1 VRSGK
6 VRYIGHSNLTATQVA
21 EFASTTAARSATP
34 FVSAQNR
41 WSLLQRQVE
50 AELVPT
56 AMRHGV
62 GVMAFSV
69 LANGM
74 LTGKVRTGA
83 ELPRGSRI
91 ASRPQMV
98 TEEDLDKVEALI
110 SWASAHGRSLLEVAV
125 GSLLARPGC
134 GCVLAGATSAT
145 QVKANAQAAEWIP
158 TEADLAEIDAIT
170 PA

>member
-1 VRSGK
+1 VLVRVGTTS
-6 VRYIGHSNLTATQVA
+6 VVN
-21 EFASTTAARSATP
+21 TAAMKA
-34 FVSAQNR
+34 
-41 WSLLQRQVE
+41 VE
-50 AELVPT
+50 EFFKGEWA
-56 AMRHGV
+56 
-62 GVMAFSV
+62 
-69 LANGM
+69 
-74 LTGKVRTGA
+74 
-83 ELPRGSRI
+83 
-91 ASRPQMV
+91 
-98 TEEDLDKVEALI
+98 EEDLDKVEALI